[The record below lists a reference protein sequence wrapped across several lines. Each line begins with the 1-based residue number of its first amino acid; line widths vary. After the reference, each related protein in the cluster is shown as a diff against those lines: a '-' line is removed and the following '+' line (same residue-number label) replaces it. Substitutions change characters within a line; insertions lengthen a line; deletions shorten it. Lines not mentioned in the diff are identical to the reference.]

1 MKSKKKNIKGLSLT
15 EVLIAMTISTLIF
28 SAAYLMYDQFK
39 ASFERQ
45 LGLSDLQG
53 EARVAMLNLDLDT
66 KKAGYS
72 LPNTLPVK
80 RPVLTPT
87 DSISFCYDEKTVRKR
102 VVYSLNTTDKT
113 ITRSVYEL
121 NITSITDQTN
131 NCNPDGISTTTITPT
146 TTTVANRV
154 NSFSGTIQ
162 GNVII
167 VKIGLQSSTGNED
180 ETYNER
186 FFLKN
191 YDRCPP
197 VAITSGLI
205 LNFDACD
212 EINNPNNQTTSQKV
226 WFNKGTGGTAYNAEF
241 KTHNTANGIAV
252 SNSGTPIYTSNE
264 GASYFSTRR
273 NNPRNAILTR
283 DFFTITPILRR
294 NMSWGVWFRTQDAFS
309 NNQGH
314 YWWGNLTIIGHERP
328 GVTINDWGISMNG
341 GRICWGSAYATAN
354 ATTTNRFINN
364 LDGSTDQAFCTSNT
378 NYNNGNWRYLVVTR
392 TNGDNSVNAR
402 NSEVKIYIDG
412 SDVQAFVL
420 PYGNPQI
427 TNSTA
432 INSGDR
438 DINGVIGIG
447 ASDAST
453 TGWNADIA
461 IVQAYNRILSAD
473 EITRNWN
480 SQRSRFGL

>member
-1 MKSKKKNIKGLSLT
+1 MKFKKKNIRGLSLT

-53 EARVAMLNLDLDT
+53 EARVAILNLDLDT

-72 LPNTLPVK
+72 TPNTLPVK

-87 DSISFCYDEKTVRKR
+87 NSISFCYDEKTVRKR

-113 ITRSVYEL
+113 ITRSVYEVSI
-121 NITSITDQTN
+121 NSITDQTN
-131 NCNPDGISTTTITPT
+131 NCNPDGIATTTITPT
-146 TTTVANRV
+146 TTIVANKV

-167 VKIGLQSSTGNED
+167 VKISLQSSTGNED

-191 YDRCPP
+191 YDKCPP
-197 VAITSGLI
+197 VALTSGLI

-212 EINNPNNQTTSQKV
+212 EINNPNNQTATQKV
-226 WFNKGTGGTAYNAEF
+226 WFNKGTGGSTYNAEF

-273 NNPRNAILTR
+273 GNPRDAILTR
-283 DFFTITPILRR
+283 DFFTFSPILRKD
-294 NMSWGVWFRTQDAFS
+294 MSWGVWFKTQDAAV
-309 NNQGH
+309 NQGH
-314 YWWGNLTIIGHERP
+314 YWWGNAMIIGHERP
-328 GVTINDWGISMNG
+328 GATINDWGISMG
-341 GRICWGSAYATAN
+341 GGKICWGSASSSSAN
-354 ATTTNRFINN
+354 NRFRNN
-364 LDGSTDQAFCTSNT
+364 LDGSTDQAFCTTNS
-378 NYNNGNWRYLVVTR
+378 NYNDGNWHYLVVTR
-392 TNGDNSVNAR
+392 TNGNSAVSPT
-402 NSEVKIYIDG
+402 NSEVIIYIDG
-412 SDVQAFVL
+412 SAVQAFVL
-420 PYGNPQI
+420 PYGTPQI

-438 DINGVIGIG
+438 DINGVIGIA

-461 IVQAYNRILSAD
+461 AVQGYNRILTAN